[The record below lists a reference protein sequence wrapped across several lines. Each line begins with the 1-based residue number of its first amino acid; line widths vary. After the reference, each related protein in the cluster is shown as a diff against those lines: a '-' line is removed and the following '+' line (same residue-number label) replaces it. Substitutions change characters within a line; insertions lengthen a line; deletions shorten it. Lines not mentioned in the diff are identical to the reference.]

1 VLLVERI
8 DGGEILHSGHPAAQ
22 AFERAQERP
31 RADLGRAA
39 LGIAW
44 RKCAQEPELE
54 RDGLE
59 AALQE
64 NVMRVVVRV
73 DEAGHQQLVSR
84 VDGLIDGAR
93 AKLGEA
99 LAMRKRAGHSRTHRS
114 NQAVHDPQIA
124 GRRQMHVAVMIVDAT
139 VLYEDDVG
147 GC

>member
-1 VLLVERI
+1 SFSATSARRRAPTSS
-8 DGGEILHSGHPAAQ
+8 GCCGSSTQPILRVYGGHPAAQ

-54 RDGLE
+54 RDRLE

-73 DEAGHQQLVSR
+73 DEARHQQLVGR
-84 VDGLIDGAR
+84 VDRLID
-93 AKLGEA
+93 
-99 LAMRKRAGHSRTHRS
+99 
-114 NQAVHDPQIA
+114 
-124 GRRQMHVAVMIVDAT
+124 
-139 VLYEDDVG
+139 
-147 GC
+147 